1 MGVIRILSLL
11 VILSCS
17 CISTLQA
24 AEKLTIAAG
33 AGYRRLVEQLSTA
46 YTASTGVTVEQ
57 IFGNM
62 AQVTAQA
69 QESSAIDFIIGD
81 KEYLDTTPLSFAQE
95 CVVGSGKL
103 IAAVAKGSALKT
115 LNDLTE
121 KTVTRIAIPDP
132 KKATFGRAA
141 TEFLSN
147 KGLWQQIQDRV
158 LIVGTVPQVTAYVIS
173 GEVDVGFINLT
184 EALAIKDKAGL
195 LIPVDE
201 HLYTP
206 VLIVAKRLRQS
217 PDSQA
222 ANAFITFLQTGEA
235 QDIIKK
241 QGL

>member
-1 MGVIRILSLL
+1 MRVIRILSLL
-11 VILSCS
+11 FILLCS

-46 YTASTGVTVEQ
+46 YTARTGVTVEQ

-69 QESSAIDFIIGD
+69 QESGVIDFILGD
-81 KEYLDTTPLSFAQE
+81 KEYLDTTSLSFSGE
-95 CVVGSGKL
+95 YIVGRGKL
-103 IAAVAKGSALKT
+103 VAAISKGSQLRS
-115 LNDLTE
+115 LDDLTQE
-121 KTVTRIAIPDP
+121 SVARIAIPDP

-141 TEFLSN
+141 TEFFIN
-147 KGLWQQIQDRV
+147 KGLWKQIEAKV

-184 EALAIKDKAGL
+184 EALAIKDKVGL

-222 ANAFITFLQTGEA
+222 TAAFVTFLQTEEA